1 MSFKELL
8 GSIGIHWDELDALW
22 PADSADRFRARNDRL
37 QHALRTRYA
46 KLIRCRRRI
55 EQIRQRRFSE
65 ETASKLRRLEAVH
78 SALLEDVWK
87 LRARLT
93 KRLIPSHS

>member
-1 MSFKELL
+1 
-8 GSIGIHWDELDALW
+8 
-22 PADSADRFRARNDRL
+22 
-37 QHALRTRYA
+37 
-46 KLIRCRRRI
+46 
-55 EQIRQRRFSE
+55 
-65 ETASKLRRLEAVH
+65 VH